1 MTPLD
6 RARAFALTDTDSGF
20 DPGAQAHA
28 HAHAHAKLASR
39 LWRRDVSMWH
49 QPVARAAALAARL
62 GWLDSID
69 WMRERVGELQAWAGA
84 VAASGDYRRVILL
97 GMGGSS
103 LAPAV
108 FASLFAPGPGGLPLT
123 VIDTTHPGDLAG
135 RAGRDWRRCL
145 FIVSSKSGATVET
158 VDLYHFF
165 RAGLAAQGAEPSSHF
180 VMITDRD
187 SPLHRLAG
195 DCKRVF
201 INPSDIGGRYSAL
214 SYFGLVPAALL
225 GVNLGRLL
233 ARARDFCATTRTD
246 DPRQNPA
253 LALGLLLGRSALAGR
268 DKLILRLPDALSAFG
283 LWIEQL
289 IAESC
294 GKDGRGLIPVM
305 ADCGARFGGGP
316 DRISVRVGDRGASPA
331 GCDYAVPLRTHDRYQ
346 IGAEFFRW
354 EFATA
359 VAASCLR
366 VNPFDQP
373 DVARAKARTAA
384 FIGEPGRADDLP
396 YQRGACRDEYD
407 LVYHGADGGQPGPS
421 AGDPVAAFARTLTP
435 ATYLALLAYLPEDP
449 ATVEWLHCLRRQAA
463 GAGIVATCGIGPR
476 YLHSTGQL
484 HKGGP
489 PSGRFIQLL
498 ADPEPGADV
507 PVPERAYTF
516 GQLHRAQ
523 ADGDFAALVDA
534 GRPVL
539 RVVLKAD
546 RIGALAAF
554 ASAFESALA
563 SAPGC
568 APDAGDSGPLA

>member
-1 MTPLD
+1 V
-6 RARAFALTDTDSGF
+6 RAFALTDTDTG
-20 DPGAQAHA
+20 GHA
-28 HAHAHAKLASR
+28 GTCPHANLASR

-49 QPVARAAALAARL
+49 QGAPCAPALAARL

-69 WMRERVGELQAWAGA
+69 WMRERAGELQAWAGSM
-84 VAASGDYRRVILL
+84 AASGDYRRVILL

-123 VIDTTHPGDLAG
+123 VIDTTHPGDIAAL
-135 RAGRDWRRCL
+135 AGRDWRRCL

-158 VDLYHFF
+158 VDLYRFF
-165 RAGLAAQGAEPSSHF
+165 RAGLAAQGARPSPHF
-180 VMITDRD
+180 VMITDRN

-195 DCKRVF
+195 DCRRVF
-201 INPSDIGGRYSAL
+201 INRSDIGGRYSAL

-225 GVNLGRLL
+225 GVNIGRLL
-233 ARARDFCATTRTD
+233 ARARRFCATTRTD

-253 LALGLLLGRSALAGR
+253 LELGLLIGRSALAGR
-268 DKLILRLPDALSAFG
+268 DKLILHLPAALSAFE
-283 LWIEQL
+283 LWVEQL

-294 GKDGRGLIPVM
+294 GKDGRGLVPVM
-305 ADCGARFGGGP
+305 ADGGVRFGGGP
-316 DRISVRVGDRGASPA
+316 DRISVRIEEEGHPRAG
-331 GCDYAVPLRTHDRYQ
+331 GCDYAVPFPAHDRYR

-354 EFATA
+354 QFATA

-384 FIGEPGRADDLP
+384 FIGRTGRAGELP
-396 YQRGACRDEYD
+396 HQRISCLDAYD
-407 LVYHGADGGQPGPS
+407 LVYHGAGGGQPGHS
-421 AGDPVAAFARTLTP
+421 VRDPVAAFARTLTP

-449 ATVEWLHCLRRQAA
+449 ATVRWLHCLRRQAA
-463 GAGIVATCGIGPR
+463 GRAGIVATCGFGPR

-489 PSGRFIQLL
+489 PSGRFIQLT
-498 ADPEPGADV
+498 ADPGAGADV

-539 RVVLKAD
+539 RVALKAD
-546 RIGALAAF
+546 RLRALAAF

-563 SAPGC
+563 SAAGR
-568 APDAGDSGPLA
+568 AQDAGDCGPSGPGPLA

>member
-6 RARAFALTDTDSGF
+6 RARAFALTDTGAGF
-20 DPGAQAHA
+20 DPGAPAHA
-28 HAHAHAKLASR
+28 HLASR

-49 QPVARAAALAARL
+49 QPAARGAALAARL

-69 WMRERVGELQAWAGA
+69 WMRERAGELQAWAGA
-84 VAASGDYRRVILL
+84 VAASGRYRRVILL

-253 LALGLLLGRSALAGR
+253 LALGLLLGRGALAGR
-268 DKLILRLPDALSAFG
+268 DKLILRLPDALGAFG

-294 GKDGRGLIPVM
+294 GKHGRGLIPVI
-305 ADCGARFGGGP
+305 ADCGAPFGGGP
-316 DRISVRVGDRGASPA
+316 DRINVCIGERGDSPA
-331 GCDYAVPLRTHDRYQ
+331 GGCDYAVPSPAHDRYQ

-354 EFATA
+354 QFATA
-359 VAASCLR
+359 AAASCLR

-384 FIGEPGRADDLP
+384 FVGGTGRAGDP
-396 YQRGACRDEYD
+396 PPQRGARCDAYD
-407 LVYHGADGGQPGPS
+407 LVYHGAGDGQPGHS
-421 AGDPVAAFARTLTP
+421 ARDPVAAFARTLTP
-435 ATYLALLAYLPEDP
+435 ATYLALLAYLPDDP
-449 ATVEWLHCLRRQAA
+449 ATVEWLRCLRRQAA
-463 GAGIVATCGIGPR
+463 GRAGIVATCGIGPR

-534 GRPVL
+534 RRPVL
-539 RVVLKAD
+539 RVALKGD
-546 RIGALAAF
+546 RIRALAAF

-568 APDAGDSGPLA
+568 APDAGASDPLT

>member
-1 MTPLD
+1 MAPLD
-6 RARAFALTDTDSGF
+6 RARAFALTDTDRGGNT
-20 DPGAQAHA
+20 GAQAHA
-28 HAHAHAKLASR
+28 NLASR

-49 QPVARAAALAARL
+49 QPAARAAALAARL

-69 WMRERVGELQAWAGA
+69 WMRERAGELQAWAGA
-84 VAASGDYRRVILL
+84 IAASGHYRRVILL

-165 RAGLAAQGAEPSSHF
+165 RAGLAAQGAEPSPHF

-225 GVNLGRLL
+225 GVNIGRLL

-268 DKLILRLPDALSAFG
+268 DKLILHLPDALSAFG
-283 LWIEQL
+283 LWVEQL

-305 ADCGARFGGGP
+305 ADCGARFGGGR
-316 DRISVRVGDRGASPA
+316 DRISVRVGDGGDSRA
-331 GCDYAVPLRTHDRYQ
+331 GRCDYAVPLQAHDRYQ

-384 FIGEPGRADDLP
+384 FIGETGRAGGPLP
-396 YQRGACRDEYD
+396 HQRGACLDEYD
-407 LVYHGADGGQPGPS
+407 LVYHGADSGQPGHS
-421 AGDPVAAFARTLTP
+421 ARDLVAAFARTLTP

-463 GAGIVATCGIGPR
+463 GRAGIVATCGIGPR

-489 PSGRFIQLL
+489 PSGRFIQLI
-498 ADPEPGADV
+498 ADPDPGADV

-534 GRPVL
+534 GRPVM
-539 RVVLKAD
+539 RVALKAD
-546 RIGALAAF
+546 RLRALAAF
-554 ASAFESALA
+554 ASAFKSALA
-563 SAPGC
+563 VAAGR
-568 APDAGDSGPLA
+568 AQDAGDSDPPA

>member
-6 RARAFALTDTDSGF
+6 RARAFALTDTGAGF
-20 DPGAQAHA
+20 DTGAHA
-28 HAHAHAKLASR
+28 HAHLASR

-49 QPVARAAALAARL
+49 QPATCAAALAARL

-69 WMRERVGELQAWAGA
+69 WMRERAGELQAWAGA

-145 FIVSSKSGATVET
+145 FIVSSKSGGTVET

-187 SPLHRLAG
+187 SPLRQLAG

-253 LALGLLLGRSALAGR
+253 LALGLLLGRGALAGR
-268 DKLILRLPDALSAFG
+268 DKLILRLPGALSAFG
-283 LWIEQL
+283 LWVEQL

-316 DRISVRVGDRGASPA
+316 DRISVRVGGGGDSAAG
-331 GCDYAVPLRTHDRYQ
+331 GCDYAVPSPMDDRYQ

-384 FIGEPGRADDLP
+384 FIGGAGRGGGPSPHHL
-396 YQRGACRDEYD
+396 GARCDEYD
-407 LVYHGADGGQPGPS
+407 LVYHGADGGPPAPS
-421 AGDPVAAFARTLTP
+421 ARGLVAAFARTLRP

-449 ATVEWLHCLRRQAA
+449 ATVEYLHRLRRQAA
-463 GAGIVATCGIGPR
+463 GRAGIVATCGIGPR

-498 ADPEPGADV
+498 ADPEPGTDV

-539 RVVLKAD
+539 RVALKAD
-546 RIGALAAF
+546 RIRALAAF

-563 SAPGC
+563 C
-568 APDAGDSGPLA
+568 AADCAQDAGDSEPPA

>member
-6 RARAFALTDTDSGF
+6 RARAFALTDTDTGL
-20 DPGAQAHA
+20 DPGAHA
-28 HAHAHAKLASR
+28 HAHAHLASR

-49 QPVARAAALAARL
+49 QPASCASALVARL

-69 WMRERVGELQAWAGA
+69 WMRERAGELQAWAGA
-84 VAASGDYRRVILL
+84 VAASGHYRRVILL

-123 VIDTTHPGDLAG
+123 IIDTTHPGDLAG

-158 VDLYHFF
+158 VDLYRFF

-180 VMITDRD
+180 VVITDRD
-187 SPLHRLAG
+187 SPLRRLAG

-225 GVNLGRLL
+225 GVNIGRLL
-233 ARARDFCATTRTD
+233 ARARHFCATTRAD

-253 LALGLLLGRSALAGR
+253 LELGLLLGRGALAGR

-305 ADCGARFGGGP
+305 ADCGARLGGGP
-316 DRISVRVGDRGASPA
+316 DRISVRVGDGGDSRAG
-331 GCDYAVPLRTHDRYQ
+331 GCDYAVPSPAHDRYQ

-354 EFATA
+354 QFATA

-384 FIGEPGRADDLP
+384 FIGGPGRAVELP
-396 YQRGACRDEYD
+396 HQGVARCDEYD
-407 LVYHGADGGQPGPS
+407 PVYHGADGGQPEP
-421 AGDPVAAFARTLTP
+421 APRDPVAAFARTLKP

-463 GAGIVATCGIGPR
+463 GRAGIVATCGIGPR

-523 ADGDFAALVDA
+523 ADGDFAALVEA

-546 RIGALAAF
+546 RIRALAAF
-554 ASAFESALA
+554 AAAFESALA
-563 SAPGC
+563 C
-568 APDAGDSGPLA
+568 AADRAQEAGASGPLA